1 MLSFWELPGTCF
13 VSSLL
18 ATCHQLTSAVLRSER
33 SERSLFKFKVT
44 NVHFALLP
52 LLVLACLL
60 FFVLVCASF
69 CLLCLCLLMFPCV
82 YFLLELVPS
91 FSWQM
96 DVFIRK
102 KRETESVFCGTVPI
116 EPSQPA
122 ENVTLVLSF
131 PYVCPKPV
139 LVKCSF
145 LYTNGAKSGVF
156 RTQSVELC

>member
-1 MLSFWELPGTCF
+1 MQGSGAENRDDTIDYFHQQSLHSWGDSVSPQPAHPVLSALCSISGRVLTAWTK
-13 VSSLL
+13 
-18 ATCHQLTSAVLRSER
+18 AT
-33 SERSLFKFKVT
+33 
-44 NVHFALLP
+44 
-52 LLVLACLL
+52 
-60 FFVLVCASF
+60 
-69 CLLCLCLLMFPCV
+69 PCV

-131 PYVCPKPV
+131 PYVCPEPV

-145 LYTNGAKSGVF
+145 LYINGAKSGVF